1 MIYLKRTN
9 SEDTHFQELVRKLDL
24 ELSVR
29 DKEDHSFYDQ
39 FNKVSGIRYAIV
51 AYEQNTPVGC
61 GAIKEYSA
69 DTFEIKR
76 MFVPLYKRGQGIASI
91 VLRELENWSRELNY
105 KRLVL
110 ETGKRQPEAIA
121 LYKKHH
127 FKIIP
132 NYGQYE
138 NIENSVCFEKL
149 LI

>member
-1 MIYLKRTN
+1 ML
-9 SEDTHFQELVRKLDL
+9 FQELVRKLDL
-24 ELSVR
+24 ELSVL
-29 DKEDHSFYDQ
+29 DTEDHSFYDQ
-39 FNKVSGIRYAIV
+39 FNKVSGIRYAVV
-51 AYEQNTPVGC
+51 AYEQNIPVGC

-76 MFVPLYKRGQGIASI
+76 MFVPLHKRGQGIASL

-105 KRLVL
+105 KRVVL
-110 ETGKRQPEAIA
+110 ETGKRQPKAIA